1 MAGLLYYQSATA
13 DRPHFVAVKL
23 QSISVLLQP
32 CSNYTRNMKRTIKSA
47 GRNRGSESDG
57 IPEVFQID
65 IFHDAI
71 GGLRQPLDTT
81 NYPTLYS
88 SEFIYLNYYTYT
100 GLAWYIEGYINAKG
114 IPIAGALLKALIYRI
129 PKERK
134 RKEVYIQQ
142 EVHPLKYK
150 IRSRE
155 PRPSNRTAADHGASQ
170 RYSESWRMLAMHLP
184 SSADRPLGCFG
195 SWHQTPR
202 LFCTCRL
209 VRPWHPFNVQR
220 MRT

>member
-1 MAGLLYYQSATA
+1 MPQ
-13 DRPHFVAVKL
+13 
-23 QSISVLLQP
+23 
-32 CSNYTRNMKRTIKSA
+32 
-47 GRNRGSESDG
+47 
-57 IPEVFQID
+57 
-65 IFHDAI
+65 
-71 GGLRQPLDTT
+71 
-81 NYPTLYS
+81 
-88 SEFIYLNYYTYT
+88 
-100 GLAWYIEGYINAKG
+100 LA
-114 IPIAGALLKALIYRI
+114 IAGALLKALIYRI

-195 SWHQTPR
+195 S
-202 LFCTCRL
+202 
-209 VRPWHPFNVQR
+209 
-220 MRT
+220 